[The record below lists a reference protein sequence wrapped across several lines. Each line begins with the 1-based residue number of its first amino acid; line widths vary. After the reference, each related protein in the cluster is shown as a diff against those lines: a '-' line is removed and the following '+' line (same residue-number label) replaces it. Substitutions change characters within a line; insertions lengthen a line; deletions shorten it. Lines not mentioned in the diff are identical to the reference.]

1 MSFEAYKKSILSFYE
16 SRRRM
21 PTYSEI
27 MELCSFKSK
36 NAASKLVTKLVDL
49 GIVEKGSDG
58 RIVPINLFDEIP
70 LLGSV
75 QAGIPVDATE
85 EQLDSLS
92 IDEYLIRKRE
102 ATFLLTVKG
111 DSMIDAGIREGD
123 LVVVERASTAKI
135 GEIVVAEVDGEWTMK
150 YLRRDK
156 SGAYYLEPANEN
168 FDDIYPE
175 GEMRIG
181 GIVRGVVR
189 KY

>member
-1 MSFEAYKKSILSFYE
+1 
-16 SRRRM
+16 
-21 PTYSEI
+21 
-27 MELCSFKSK
+27 MELCAFKSK
-36 NAASKLVTKLVDL
+36 NAASKLVTKLVEL
-49 GIVEKGSDG
+49 GVVEKGSDG
-58 RIVPINLFDEIP
+58 RIVPVNLFDEIP

-123 LVVVERASTAKI
+123 LVVVERASTAKL

-150 YLRRDK
+150 YLRRDS

>member
-1 MSFEAYKKSILSFYE
+1 
-16 SRRRM
+16 
-21 PTYSEI
+21 
-27 MELCSFKSK
+27 MELCAFKSK
-36 NAASKLVTKLVDL
+36 NAASKLVTKLVEL
-49 GIVEKGSDG
+49 GVVEKGSDG
-58 RIVPINLFDEIP
+58 RIVPVNLFDEIP

-123 LVVVERASTAKI
+123 LVVVERASTAKL

-150 YLRRDK
+150 YLRRDS
-156 SGAYYLEPANEN
+156 SGVYYLEPANED
-168 FDDIYPE
+168 FEDIYPE

>member
-1 MSFEAYKKSILSFYE
+1 
-16 SRRRM
+16 
-21 PTYSEI
+21 
-27 MELCSFKSK
+27 
-36 NAASKLVTKLVDL
+36 
-49 GIVEKGSDG
+49 
-58 RIVPINLFDEIP
+58 
-70 LLGSV
+70 
-75 QAGIPVDATE
+75 
-85 EQLDSLS
+85 
-92 IDEYLIRKRE
+92 
-102 ATFLLTVKG
+102 
-111 DSMIDAGIREGD
+111 MIDAGIREGD
-123 LVVVERASTAKI
+123 LVVVERASTAKL

>member
-1 MSFEAYKKSILSFYE
+1 MSFDRYKSAILSFYE
-16 SRRRM
+16 SRKRM
-21 PTYSEI
+21 PSYAEI

-36 NAASKLVTKLVDL
+36 NAAAKLVAKLVDM
-49 GIVEKGSDG
+49 GIVEKDADG
-58 RIVPINLFDEIP
+58 RIVPIRLFDEVP

-85 EQLDSLS
+85 EQLDTLS
-92 IDEYLIRKRE
+92 IDDYLIRKRD

-123 LVVVERASTAKI
+123 LVVVERAQTARL
-135 GEIVVAEVDGEWTMK
+135 GDIVVAEVDGEWTMK
-150 YLRRDK
+150 YLRKDAR
-156 SGAYYLEPANEN
+156 GAYYLEPANEN
-168 FDDIYPE
+168 FEDIYPE

>member
-1 MSFEAYKKSILSFYE
+1 MSLERYKQSIMRFYGA
-16 SRRRM
+16 RRRM
-21 PTYSEI
+21 PSYSEI
-27 MELCSFKSK
+27 MELCAFKSK
-36 NAASKLVTKLVDL
+36 NAAAKLVDKLVAL
-49 GIVEKGSDG
+49 GVIEKGRDG
-58 RIVPINLFDEIP
+58 RIVPSRLFDEVRI
-70 LLGSV
+70 LGTV

-85 EQLDSLS
+85 ENLDTLS
-92 IDEYLIRKRE
+92 IDDYLIDKRD

-123 LVVVERASTAKI
+123 LVVVEKTTTAKL
-135 GEIVVAEVDGEWTMK
+135 GEIVIAEVDGEWTMK

-156 SGAYYLEPANEN
+156 SGTYYLEPANES

-175 GEMRIG
+175 GELKIG